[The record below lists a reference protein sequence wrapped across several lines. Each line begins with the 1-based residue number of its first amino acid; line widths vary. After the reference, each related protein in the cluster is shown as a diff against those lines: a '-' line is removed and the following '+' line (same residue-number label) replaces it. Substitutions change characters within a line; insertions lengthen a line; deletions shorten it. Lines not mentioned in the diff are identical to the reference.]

1 MDRLRIYPWLIGF
14 ICLCTLAVMV
24 MSAEQN
30 ITVSGKPI
38 GADYITYWSASL
50 MAERGELVNSY
61 RLDAI
66 AAVQKLAAPVTSVW
80 GWFYPPTFALLLAPL
95 TTDDYFLSWAI
106 FSLVTMLVF
115 MAAIWLVKPPKLFMP
130 ALLLAPAVF
139 INLGNGQNASLTAG
153 IAGIGLVHL
162 EKRPQLAGIML
173 GLLTIKPQLA
183 VPVFIFLLLQG
194 QYAALTGMIISATAL
209 IAVSVARYGVDS
221 WPAWA
226 GAIQLAN
233 TLNLEGHLPWQ
244 KMSSLFSCLRALGW
258 PALAAQAAQAAL
270 AVTVIFAV
278 WRRFQHTTELT
289 LRHAAWIAASLTLS
303 PHLFNYDMLWLVISL
318 AFLAT
323 CAERLTEHVTRKVL
337 PAVAFIW
344 FYPLVAP
351 LLHSVLGFN
360 LEWTAPLLMLL
371 ILHYAEHDIRQ
382 RKQPS

>member
-1 MDRLRIYPWLIGF
+1 MDRLRIYPWLIGL
-14 ICLCTLAVMV
+14 ICLCTLVVMV
-24 MSAEQN
+24 VSAERN
-30 ITVSGKPI
+30 MTLSGKPI

-61 RLDAI
+61 KLDAI
-66 AAVQKLAAPVTSVW
+66 ATVQKLAAPVTSVW
-80 GWFYPPTFALLLAPL
+80 GWFYPPTFTLLLAPL
-95 TTDDYFLSWAI
+95 TTNDYLLSWMI
-106 FSLVTMLVF
+106 FSLVAMLVF
-115 MAAIWLVKPPKLFMP
+115 MTAIWCVKPPRLFLP

-162 EKRPQLAGIML
+162 KKRPQLAGILL

-183 VPVFIFLLLQG
+183 VPVFLFLLLQR
-194 QYAALTGMIISATAL
+194 QYTALTGMIISATAL

-221 WPAWA
+221 WSAWA

-233 TLNLEGHLPWQ
+233 TLNLEGQLPWQ

-258 PALAAQAAQAAL
+258 PALAAQTTQAAL
-270 AVTVIFAV
+270 ALTIAFVV
-278 WRRFQHTTELT
+278 WRRFQHTTELN

-303 PHLFNYDMLWLVISL
+303 PHLFNYDMLWLVICL

-323 CAERLTEHVTRKVL
+323 CAERLTEHVTRKIL

-360 LEWTAPLLMLL
+360 LEWTTPLLMLW
-371 ILHYAEHDIRQ
+371 ILHHAEHDICQRQ
-382 RKQPS
+382 RPS